1 MHTLMMLWNRPYL
14 IPFVVIAAIA
24 LGGTVVM
31 LLWNA
36 IIPGLT
42 GWQLLTWPK
51 AIGLLVLCKILFGGF
66 RGRHGGPPWRRHG
79 HWRERWANMTEDQR
93 AEMRQRWQQRCGRW
107 GANAPQQP

>member
-1 MHTLMMLWNRPYL
+1 MMLWKRPYL
-14 IPFVVIAAIA
+14 IPFFVIAAVA
-24 LGGTVVM
+24 VMGTVVM

-51 AIGLLVLCKILFGGF
+51 AVGLLVLCKILFGGF
-66 RGRHGGPPWRRHG
+66 RGKHGQGGPPWHRRA
-79 HWRERWANMTEDQR
+79 WREKWANMSEEQR

-107 GANAPQQP
+107 GRTEPQQP